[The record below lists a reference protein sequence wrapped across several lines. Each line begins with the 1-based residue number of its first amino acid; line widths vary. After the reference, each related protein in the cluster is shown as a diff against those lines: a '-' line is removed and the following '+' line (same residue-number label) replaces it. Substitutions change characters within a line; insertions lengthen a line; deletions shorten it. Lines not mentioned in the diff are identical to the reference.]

1 MKVTS
6 MAHRET
12 NFMCNFSVLKWG
24 GAGSLGRA
32 DPNVPIVRSSF
43 DRCTCSIC
51 GIVGR
56 GRPKC
61 SERSTH
67 RCYFVQHK
75 YSTDYHGTE
84 PGSPLQQFGEW
95 VLKNFRHYVSYNM
108 VFLFLTTEIYLS
120 YIKVQQNAPIGSFA
134 VFPLRIVTISY
145 LFRFFLGHQLGEN
158 RWPGL

>member
-1 MKVTS
+1 VTKVLSGYHVCVVYIMKVTS

-84 PGSPLQQFGEW
+84 PGSPLQQFGE
-95 VLKNFRHYVSYNM
+95 
-108 VFLFLTTEIYLS
+108 
-120 YIKVQQNAPIGSFA
+120 
-134 VFPLRIVTISY
+134 
-145 LFRFFLGHQLGEN
+145 
-158 RWPGL
+158 